1 MAATKGFRTV
11 FKSPGVINWFPGHMN
26 SARNAMKAQLN
37 SVDVII
43 EVRDARIPWSSAN
56 PLLDGIGNH
65 KPRLVVLNK
74 SDLSNSNMK
83 ERVEYRFNEQNI
95 DCMFTSVIKGKHIR
109 NILQWCTENGKSQF
123 QSTAGTAHPQTPS
136 SRILM
141 HVLPGTVVMVVGVP
155 NVGKS
160 SMINAFRGIST
171 SLKLAKGKKKAVV
184 GPTPG
189 VTLRTDIIK
198 VNEAPAIYV
207 MDTPGV
213 MLPSVPSPS
222 VGLKLALTGA
232 IKDEVVGEELI
243 ADYML
248 FLLNQMNSTQYVKAL
263 GLAGPTDDI
272 DELMSS
278 ITKQSGGVGKP
289 EERQTLLAAQ
299 YLLKE
304 FRRGSFGRFTLDP
317 L

>member
-123 QSTAGTAHPQTPS
+123 QSTA
-136 SRILM
+136 
-141 HVLPGTVVMVVGVP
+141 GTVVMVVGVP

>member
-1 MAATKGFRTV
+1 MATTKGFRTV
-11 FKSPGVINWFPGHMN
+11 FKTSSAINWFPGHMN

-43 EVRDARIPWSSAN
+43 EVRDARIPYSSAN

-74 SDLSNSNMK
+74 TDLANSNMK
-83 ERVEYRFNEQNI
+83 ERVAYRFHEQNM

-109 NILQWCTENGKSQF
+109 NILDWCTEHGKSQF
-123 QSTAGTAHPQTPS
+123 KSTA
-136 SRILM
+136 
-141 HVLPGTVVMVVGVP
+141 GTVVMVVGIP

-160 SMINAFRGIST
+160 SMINAFRSIST
-171 SLKLAKGKKKAVV
+171 SLKLSKGKKKAVV

-198 VNEAPAIYV
+198 VNETPAIYV

-213 MLPSVPSPS
+213 MLPNIPTPD

-232 IKDEVVGEELI
+232 IKDDIVGVELI

-248 FLLNQMNSTQYVKAL
+248 FTLNQMKSERYVKAL
-263 GLAGPTDDI
+263 GLDGPTDDI
-272 DELMSS
+272 HELMASVV
-278 ITKQSGGVGKP
+278 KQSGGVGKP

-304 FRRGSFGRFTLDP
+304 FRRGAFGHFTLDP
-317 L
+317 I

>member
-1 MAATKGFRTV
+1 MAAPIASAAAAKGFRTV
-11 FKSPGVINWFPGHMN
+11 FKTTSNINWFPGHMN

-74 SDLSNSNMK
+74 SDLANSNMR
-83 ERVEYRFNEQNI
+83 ERVEYRFHEQDM

-109 NILQWCTENGKSQF
+109 NILQWCTEHGKSQF
-123 QSTAGTAHPQTPS
+123 QSTAGT
-136 SRILM
+136 
-141 HVLPGTVVMVVGVP
+141 VVMICGIP

-171 SLKLAKGKKKAVV
+171 SLKLSKGKKKAVV

-198 VNEAPAIYV
+198 VNETPAIYV

-213 MLPSVPSPS
+213 MLPNIPTPDI
-222 VGLKLALTGA
+222 GLKLALTGA
-232 IKDEVVGEELI
+232 IKDDIVGVELI

-248 FLLNQMNSTQYVKAL
+248 FSLNQMKAPMYVKAL
-263 GLAGPTDDI
+263 GLNEPTDDI
-272 DELMSS
+272 EHLMQLVV
-278 ITKQSGGVGKP
+278 KQSGGVGKP
-289 EERQTLLAAQ
+289 EERQRTLAAQ
-299 YLLKE
+299 FLLKE
-304 FRRGSFGRFTLDP
+304 FRRGAFGQFTLDP
-317 L
+317 IV

>member
-1 MAATKGFRTV
+1 MEKCEHYPEFRILSQHAIKTEQDMAAAKGFRTV
-11 FKSPGVINWFPGHMN
+11 FKAPAAINWFPGHMN

-56 PLLDGIGNH
+56 PVLDGIGSH

-74 SDLSNSNMK
+74 SDLANSNMK
-83 ERVEYRFNEQNI
+83 ERVEYRFDEQNM

-109 NILQWCTENGKSQF
+109 NILQWCTEHGKSQF
-123 QSTAGTAHPQTPS
+123 QSTA
-136 SRILM
+136 
-141 HVLPGTVVMVVGVP
+141 GTVVMVVGVP

-160 SMINAFRGIST
+160 SMINAFRSIST
-171 SLKLAKGKKKAVV
+171 SLKLSKGKKKAVV

-198 VNEAPAIYV
+198 VNETPAIYV

-213 MLPSVPSPS
+213 MLPNIPSPS

-232 IKDEVVGEELI
+232 IKDEIVGEELI

-263 GLAGPTDDI
+263 GLSGPTDDI
-272 DELMSS
+272 
-278 ITKQSGGVGKP
+278 
-289 EERQTLLAAQ
+289 
-299 YLLKE
+299 
-304 FRRGSFGRFTLDP
+304 
-317 L
+317 